1 METTKYFYR
10 NVMFSKNGK
19 KISLIDIYNP
29 DAEAKELEPWLGLVL
44 QLADGQHTIDE
55 LFQYMA
61 NLYNGNPPPNLDDT
75 VRSVVD
81 RMVKSKFIVLTE
93 KATEL
98 PYYLSLPYELMD
110 VEKAIKLIEKDKVQ
124 SN

>member
-1 METTKYFYR
+1 
-10 NVMFSKNGK
+10 MFSKNGQ

-29 DAEAKELEPWLGLVL
+29 DAETKELEPWLGLVL

-61 NLYNGNPPPNLDDT
+61 NLYNGTPPPNLDDT

-81 RMVKSKFIVLTE
+81 RLVESKFIVLTE

-110 VEKAIKLIEKDKVQ
+110 VEKAKKLIEEDKVQ